1 MEIKLDVLVSTCIK
15 QRKPW
20 PRISWVGQEKEAVFL
35 LDGKDI
41 NEINLS
47 SGKTKKKIPLLQSLL
62 KNVVVL
68 TTSGNAVWLAGIL
81 TTGELFLWNKDQDC
95 LKIVPAIEES
105 KKVVAGAQECLMRLY
120 LYVSGDGRKVLL
132 TTPTACAFLWES
144 TEHENTPS
152 GKNSPSGH
160 WTQILTDES
169 VILPSTEEKEIGV
182 DAAFIQNEVL
192 GDCCLCSFVFYSG
205 ECLML
210 TFLILRWHENTFK
223 NVSFLPYQIQWVQQ
237 TCSLVNLVPR
247 CVSVKSRGALL
258 CAFARDGLLLAVAV
272 NQTDPKA
279 TQVLFL
285 NTLNFVTVSGSLK
298 GCSSKSSVTPSRF
311 IRSYWVGDMSWTP
324 DSLFL
329 ACMLKRGCL
338 VLLTCMGELLTL
350 TASGCSVEFGPAQ
363 FIPFHPLITYSQSL
377 GSSDSERDLLRQRFS
392 VASHPRL
399 PYLIVSDGYV
409 ITLLRFPNNFSPS
422 GFMRSLL
429 LDSTQQLEK
438 VRQNLLNFKCKGRSQ
453 YLRSLLSLKASL
465 LKQVQNQ
472 SSIFSTIPR
481 FLEEDTTEMNE
492 KTMDL
497 LVLNSIF
504 PLTVKLCMFKDLE
517 EESDNEKQ
525 FYSSTSSFCNQRIYS
540 SVGKADEGCLEFAS
554 MFDTIH
560 AEDDIEEKDKSS
572 LELYS
577 IQKNLLGAWQI
588 GTSKKIEEK
597 DALLNYTVNCII
609 HFFSI
614 VQFVKCT
621 LLRQDASLNKS
632 AKNTQWM
639 HFVLKYFQQ
648 CLTVLY
654 WHSRAGVTGH
664 VAKLTLETLKLMF
677 IQQQDQL
684 FSKNL
689 LACFCLLKMVSHTLS
704 RVCVLHYENFFA
716 SPDSNTLVE
725 LDSLTVPVFLV
736 LDDNTTQ
743 QFSSLKSLLQEC
755 PQVNHDAKTEKR
767 LTVLWQLLYKKV
779 VWYQVQ
785 LKRKVSKNA
794 EEVSVVSLLLSHI
807 QATIQSSG
815 VTLEQRLKIN
825 SVSGEE
831 QFLLGSYRE
840 SVDIWKRSLCE
851 LKTKGGKRACFLQR
865 RYCLAILFCHLYQY
879 NMCEAQGLCDHL
891 VREILRRSQLSTGQM
906 EEFSDIGC
914 FQHEL
919 WMVTSIHTDAAMA
932 VIQSMARFMAAY
944 FTKQLLYIFPPH
956 NVDILHPLHIKQDLP
971 RRIIP
976 LQHCLVTRAVRD
988 QKLSSV
994 WTAEYALDLFFVGGL
1009 IPEAVWLAHT
1019 LGDWKLSVSIGLAYQ
1034 LYCQNSEELS
1044 RMKKPE
1050 CHLPLSLLPMQTFQ
1064 EKLQSLLGQPVTSET
1079 SGHIKYKMFT
1089 DPIEEEDADVLY
1101 SSIQEL
1107 LKAAVMADV
1116 DILSETFQLLMDS
1129 AKDLCKKFYG
1139 LVPVGLCLPAPPLY
1153 CPQPASL
1160 SDEDS
1165 DDILLKTEKEV
1176 RQKVSG
1182 VLQRIILL
1190 FRAAHCSCSAA
1201 QWYITQLKW
1210 ARKVMQKIRMKGSL
1224 PLLSP
1229 FPETLLRYCNFHTA
1243 LYGSTSSGAHQFDD
1257 ITCKIL
1263 GWFREFCA
1271 LCWMFHVREKL
1282 SDNCRRYQ
1290 TARENINNIKDP
1302 NKNGYDAYTVEN
1314 CLNAVE
1320 WACRMLPFCRFMN
1333 VEEIVQDVILSL
1345 LGELPPVKKVAEI
1358 FVKAFPNPEDVR
1370 VPLRDKYH
1378 GLQQRLRCSTVKEGP
1393 ESEEIMSVVIQA
1405 AEEVRKKALR
1415 RVVKNI
1421 GPIEVNIWE
1430 PVEEAASNDEEHC
1443 YDRFSLGTSLSTS
1456 TLTDVGNPQV
1466 YNDADTADALSDA
1479 LFTEETRPQTPSFP
1493 RENELQRQR
1502 EIGNKYTTH
1511 KIKAPNCKTKH
1522 KDKVCRRDRLNQ
1534 HNLPVVGAWEFERD
1548 DDEYV
1553 RFLELFLSYVLER
1566 DLIKYSDLGIPFLT
1580 SFSGL
1585 LREHELNSLFFDV
1598 HTALKRRQNKT
1609 RSQSV
1614 FRAGSCYTVT
1624 LASCDPEKLSAC
1636 NENKNILEKPT
1647 IVQSVGQTTEP
1658 SVCNLK
1664 KGLQEG
1670 LFGLKYKSVY
1680 RAQTDSQ
1687 GVSVA
1692 QASHTFCNRTSSTLQ
1707 TQAIPKYVYKTLDV
1721 VGIVPAEELPIDLM
1735 GKLSNISKLLEW
1747 MIRWSD
1753 KRLLCRSNKQDSLEE
1768 TLPKIHLKT
1777 SSAAVL
1783 TSFWL
1788 LEQLFGNRTQTRS
1801 IKCKHPDDQYLKE
1814 IAPLSEAQ
1822 SGAEEESSVNEGCST
1837 VASSPLDVQIVQ
1849 VYDNLCESDLG
1860 MSTKSKYFY
1869 KRKINHGNNSVPYIT
1884 EDLNEVGPFIQQEL
1898 DVTSEQEFF
1907 EEPYETSKSSNS
1919 SVKIRPLK
1927 HQREQSAIPWDS
1939 TKQIPEEAKVC
1950 SPKMKQVAISAV
1962 DSVQE
1967 DPNMEETKE
1976 EKAEQNIM
1984 TEVVTSTLSHSFSLK
1999 QDADVPSSADTV
2011 SDSQPSE
2018 TAVSTVSSLASHT
2031 SVCAKKREVKEE
2043 VPREEKPSTS
2053 ETVRHMLQ
2061 DEMFKLVQLQQI
2073 NFMSLMQLV
2082 QSSFTNVPN
2091 VQQVLQQHQLVH
2103 LAGSQ
2108 PAHTAKS
2115 NASPKTQVPTQEE
2128 KGKTGQESSVFQP
2141 RKSVEDESNDGRIK
2155 NHLDKGSSLTLFE
2168 SSSKETGLMS
2178 PSQDLHSSVPTK
2190 PLHLLAPS
2198 SDIQKKV
2205 KLIPVEKKIS
2215 YSNGFPLLKLESSY
2229 RVKPAFLHPTEMPSA
2244 FARPPPV
2251 PRVAWSSSDSLWDHQ
2266 SSYAP
2271 RKCKAEEDFHRSRY
2285 NPEISR
2291 QKHEE
2296 KERWAETVR
2305 EGPPKHL
2312 NSDQREGQQEDSPQ
2326 PQFPENVNVF
2336 KMLTTQNLAAIPLL
2350 HLQLDPVPRVPPAVR
2365 QPVTTPL
2372 IPGKPAAKAADSRET
2387 QWDAGISLL
2396 QINLPQKKKA
2406 SNLIPLRDIIAFEQC
2421 HKHHSVHSSSFG
2433 QDQTKPIQLLRTDV
2447 EPFEH
2452 RDVQNKRKSK
2462 KRRSKKQL
2470 KEKEDKKKP
2479 SVSFRPDD
2487 SIISISDTAVA
2498 SESETGDHKPKST
2511 SYVQDGF
2518 FMSTDAVDKASITS
2532 ADLHYLAS
2540 VGKKPT
2546 ETQDASTNTNPV
2558 LKSYQDHGIS
2568 GQNEVSK
2575 VQENKLVTSVPASE
2589 SSSSS
2594 EILLPDMYL
2603 NLSFPTEVNEK
2614 HLPSLLS
2621 DAPDLHKREYISVID
2636 IEDSDILSNLPMKPE
2651 SAEEIAA
2658 EQQNEKLEIPSTAE
2672 LHHTAAS
2679 VTNAIPPGALQKQD
2693 DHEKNMSNKLQKKD
2707 KSDSATDIVTWN
2719 IAHEDGGTLPSSG
2732 LPPKLIE
2739 KEYFSTKQKEMDMQL
2754 RVLENIVENM
2764 EQDFRNSKMLVKLI
2778 EDFEMAAD
2786 SDLGAKPAVSEAAGV
2801 IGAESE
2807 DHLMGMIFEDVIDD
2821 QKESLTLKYPM
2832 PSSTTVDAHSS
2843 ASSALASKFPS
2854 GLKSPSDGE
2863 ISLGEEAVLFL
2874 PRQPYCSS
2882 VASSEFR
2889 ASSEYL
2895 DSSSSHICRDLCPSS
2910 SEDPL
2915 QIAGLSDVTDIGN
2928 DRVVESETSLLELD
2942 FARTQAKKTFRVLDS
2957 ASGHSQRTEKERK
2970 EIQTW
2975 MKRKQKERMKEYLKK
2990 LDEQRQKE
2998 HHPFNLR
3005 KNVHHNPT
3013 SKDIRVFQ
3021 KKKEEKDKALL
3032 SEHHRIRV
3040 SEALSLM
3047 NEMLS
3052 ETMASPASDHRTLSS
3067 TRSAQSYQRRKVAS
3081 STGGHLKSPVLAE
3094 RSRTAAKPG
3103 FGQKVQRF
3111 TPALGLT
3118 QSRGNACMLL
3128 QKSTSRRRLR
3138 NATNGSV
3145 KTRHSAECRVSRSST
3160 QKPPQ
3165 VATAVQTEGVDPD
3178 SDRDVVS
3185 PWTVPDDIQRILQDT
3200 HDSMFQASAVH
3211 RMNFSP
3217 LGSINSDSVSESTGS
3232 ILSKLDWNAVEAM
3245 IADVEDK

>member
-1 MEIKLDVLVSTCIK
+1 MEIKLDVLISTCIK

-35 LDGKDI
+35 LDGKCI

-47 SGKTKKKIPLLQSLL
+47 SGKTKKKIPSLQSLL

-68 TTSGNAVWLAGIL
+68 TTSGNAAWLAGIL

-144 TEHENTPS
+144 TEHENTAS
-152 GKNSPSGH
+152 GKNIPSGR
-160 WTQILTDES
+160 WTQVLPDES

-205 ECLML
+205 ECLVL
-210 TFLILRWHENTFK
+210 TFLVLQWHENTFK
-223 NVSFLPYQIQWVQQ
+223 NVSSLPYQIQWVQQ
-237 TCSLVNLVPR
+237 TCSLVNLVPQ

-258 CAFARDGLLLAVAV
+258 CAFARDGLVLAVAV

-298 GCSSKSSVTPSRF
+298 GCSSKSSMTPSRF

-329 ACMLKRGCL
+329 ACVLKRGCL

-350 TASGCSVEFGPAQ
+350 IASGCSVEFGPAQ
-363 FIPFHPLITYSQSL
+363 FIPFHPLITYRQHHSCCRDSSQSL

-399 PYLIVSDGYV
+399 PYLIVSDGYM
-409 ITLLRFPNNFSPS
+409 ITLLRFPDNFSPS

-429 LDSTQQLEK
+429 LDSTQQLSENIC
-438 VRQNLLNFKCKGRSQ
+438 QNLLNFKCKGRSQ
-453 YLRSLLSLKASL
+453 YLQSLLSLKASL

-481 FLEEDTTEMNE
+481 FLEEDITEMNE

-497 LVLNSIF
+497 LDV
-504 PLTVKLCMFKDLE
+504 E

-525 FYSSTSSFCNQRIYS
+525 FYNSPSSFYNQRIYS

-560 AEDDIEEKDKSS
+560 AEDDIEEKDNSS
-572 LELYS
+572 LELSMELYS

-588 GTSKKIEEK
+588 GISKNLEEK

-609 HFFSI
+609 HFFRI

-621 LLRQDASLNKS
+621 LPNQDASLNKS
-632 AKNTQWM
+632 VKITQWM

-654 WHSRAGVTGH
+654 WHSRGSVTRH
-664 VAKLTLETLKLMF
+664 VAKLTLETLKLLF

-689 LACFCLLKMVSHTLS
+689 LACFCLLKMVSYTLS
-704 RVCVLHYENFFA
+704 RVCVLQYENFFA

-736 LDDNTTQ
+736 LDDNSTQ
-743 QFSSLKSLLQEC
+743 QFSSLKSLLREC
-755 PQVNHDAKTEKR
+755 PQVNRDAKTEKR
-767 LTVLWQLLYKKV
+767 LTVLWQLLYEKV
-779 VWYQVQ
+779 VRYQVQ
-785 LKRKVSKNA
+785 LKRKVNKNA
-794 EEVSVVSLLLSHI
+794 EEVSVVSLLVSHI

-815 VTLEQRLKIN
+815 VTLEQHLKIN

-831 QFLLGSYRE
+831 QFLLGSYRA

-851 LKTKGGKRACFLQR
+851 LKTNGGKRACFLQR
-865 RYCLAILFCHLYQY
+865 RYYLAILFCHLYQY

-891 VREILRRSQLSTGQM
+891 VREILRRSQLFTGQM
-906 EEFSDIGC
+906 EEFSDIKY

-919 WMVTSIHTDAAMA
+919 WMVTSIHTDTAMA
-932 VIQSMARFMAAY
+932 VIRSMARFMAAY

-956 NVDILHPLHIKQDLP
+956 NVDILHPLHIKQDIPP
-971 RRIIP
+971 RVIP

-994 WTAEYALDLFFVGGL
+994 WTAEYALDLFLIGGL

-1034 LYCQNSEELS
+1034 LYCQHSDDLS

-1050 CHLPLSLLPMQTFQ
+1050 CHLPLSLLPLQTFQ
-1064 EKLQSLLGQPVTSET
+1064 EKLQSLLGQPVTSDT
-1079 SGHIKYKMFT
+1079 SGHIKYKKFT

-1101 SSIQEL
+1101 SSMQEL

-1129 AKDLCKKFYG
+1129 AKDLCRKFYG

-1160 SDEDS
+1160 SEEDS
-1165 DDILLKTEKEV
+1165 DDMLLKTEKEV
-1176 RQKVSG
+1176 RQKMSG

-1229 FPETLLRYCNFHTA
+1229 FPETLLCYCNFRTA
-1243 LYGSTSSGAHQFDD
+1243 FCGSTSSGAHQFDD

-1290 TARENINNIKDP
+1290 TARENMNNIKDP
-1302 NKNGYDAYTVEN
+1302 NKNGYDAYTVEH

-1333 VEEIVQDVILSL
+1333 IEELVQDVILSL

-1358 FVKAFPNPEDVR
+1358 FVKAFPNPEDIR

-1378 GLQQRLRCSTVKEGP
+1378 GLQQRLRHSTVKGP

-1405 AEEVRKKALR
+1405 AEEVRKKTLR
-1415 RVVKNI
+1415 HVVKNI
-1421 GPIEVNIWE
+1421 GPIEMNIWE

-1443 YDRFSLGTSLSTS
+1443 CDRFSLGTSLSTS

-1466 YNDADTADALSDA
+1466 YNDADMADTLSDA
-1479 LFTEETRPQTPSFP
+1479 LFTEETRAQTPSFP
-1493 RENELQRQR
+1493 RANELQQQR
-1502 EIGNKYTTH
+1502 EVGGKNTTH
-1511 KIKAPNCKTKH
+1511 KIKALNCKTKH
-1522 KDKVCRRDRLNQ
+1522 KVCRRDKLNQ

-1566 DLIKYSDLGIPFLT
+1566 DLVKYSDLGIPFLT
-1580 SFSGL
+1580 SFSEL
-1585 LREHELNSLFFDV
+1585 LQEHELNSLFFDV
-1598 HTALKRRQNKT
+1598 HTKLKRRQSKT

-1636 NENKNILEKPT
+1636 NENRFFFEKST
-1647 IVQSVGQTTEP
+1647 IVQSVGQTTVS
-1658 SVCNLK
+1658 SVCNLTK
-1664 KGLQEG
+1664 EG
-1670 LFGLKYKSVY
+1670 LFGLKHKSIYK
-1680 RAQTDSQ
+1680 AQTDNQ
-1687 GVSVA
+1687 GVTVA
-1692 QASHTFCNRTSSTLQ
+1692 QASQTFSNRTSSTLQ
-1707 TQAIPKYVYKTLDV
+1707 NQAIPQYIYKTLDV
-1721 VGIVPAEELPIDLM
+1721 VGIVPEEELPIDLM

-1753 KRLLCRSNKQDSLEE
+1753 KRLPCGSNKQDNLEE
-1768 TLPKIHLKT
+1768 THPMIHLKT

-1783 TSFWL
+1783 TSLWL
-1788 LEQLFGNRTQTRS
+1788 LEQLYGDRSQTKS
-1801 IKCKHPDDQYLKE
+1801 IKCKYPDDQYLKE
-1814 IAPLSEAQ
+1814 MASQ
-1822 SGAEEESSVNEGCST
+1822 SRTEEETSMDEGSSTMTN
-1837 VASSPLDVQIVQ
+1837 SPLDVQIVK
-1849 VYDNLCESDLG
+1849 VYDNICESDLG
-1860 MSTKSKYFY
+1860 MSAKSKYFY
-1869 KRKINHGNNSVPYIT
+1869 KKKINHGNNSVPHIT
-1884 EDLNEVGPFIQQEL
+1884 EDLNEVGPFVQQEL
-1898 DVTSEQEFF
+1898 DVTSEQKFF
-1907 EEPYETSKSSNS
+1907 EEPYETSKSSDS
-1919 SVKIRPLK
+1919 SVKIRPEK
-1927 HQREQSAIPWDS
+1927 HQREQGAIPWDS
-1939 TKQIPEEAKVC
+1939 TKQVPEEAKVG
-1950 SPKMKQVAISAV
+1950 SPKVKQVAVSAV
-1962 DSVQE
+1962 DSAEE
-1967 DPNMEETKE
+1967 DPNKKETKE
-1976 EKAEQNIM
+1976 DKAEQNIM
-1984 TEVVTSTLSHSFSLK
+1984 TKVVTSTLFYSFSLK
-1999 QDADVPSSADTV
+1999 QAAEVPSADTV

-2018 TAVSTVSSLASHT
+2018 TAVSTMSSLASHT
-2031 SVCAKKREVKEE
+2031 SVCAKKAE

-2053 ETVRHMLQ
+2053 ETVRQMLQ

-2073 NFMSLMQLV
+2073 NFMSLMQIA
-2082 QSSFTNVPN
+2082 QSSFTSVPN
-2091 VQQVLQQHQLVH
+2091 VQQALQQHQLVH

-2108 PAHTAKS
+2108 PAHTAES
-2115 NASPKTQVPTQEE
+2115 NVSPKTQVPTQEE
-2128 KGKTGQESSVFQP
+2128 KGKTGQESSVFHP
-2141 RKSVEDESNDGRIK
+2141 RKSVEDESSNGRIK
-2155 NHLDKGSSLTLFE
+2155 NRLDMSASLTLFE
-2168 SSSKETGLMS
+2168 SNNKETGLMS

-2198 SDIQKKV
+2198 SGIQKKV
-2205 KLIPVEKKIS
+2205 KLIPVEKKII

-2229 RVKPAFLHPTEMPSA
+2229 NVKPAFLHPTEISSA

-2251 PRVAWSSSDSLWDHQ
+2251 PRLAWSSSDSLWNHQ
-2266 SSYAP
+2266 SSYAQ
-2271 RKCKAEEDFHRSRY
+2271 RKSKAEEDFHRSRY
-2285 NPEISR
+2285 NPETSR
-2291 QKHEE
+2291 QKHEK

-2305 EGPPKHL
+2305 KGPPKHL
-2312 NSDQREGQQEDSPQ
+2312 NSYQCKGQLEDLPQ

-2336 KMLTTQNLAAIPLL
+2336 KAPTTQNLAAIPL
-2350 HLQLDPVPRVPPAVR
+2350 LQLDPVPRVPPAVR
-2365 QPVTTPL
+2365 QPITTTL
-2372 IPGKPAAKAADSRET
+2372 IPVKPATKNADIRET
-2387 QWDAGISLL
+2387 QWGAGIPLL

-2406 SNLIPLRDIIAFEQC
+2406 PNLIPPRDLIAFEQQ
-2421 HKHHSVHSSSFG
+2421 HKHHSVPSTSFR
-2433 QDQTKPIQLLRTDV
+2433 QVQAKPIQLLRTDV
-2447 EPFEH
+2447 EPFER

-2462 KRRSKKQL
+2462 KRHSKKQL
-2470 KEKEDKKKP
+2470 KEKDDEKKP

-2498 SESETGDHKPKST
+2498 TESETGDHKPKLT
-2511 SYVQDGF
+2511 SYIQDVF
-2518 FMSTDAVDKASITS
+2518 FMSTDAMDKESITS

-2540 VGKKPT
+2540 VGKKPA
-2546 ETQDASTNTNPV
+2546 ETQDASTNTDPA
-2558 LKSYQDHGIS
+2558 LKSYQDCGIS
-2568 GQNEVSK
+2568 GGNEISK
-2575 VQENKLVTSVPASE
+2575 VQKNELVTSVPASE

-2614 HLPSLLS
+2614 PLPSLLS

-2636 IEDSDILSNLPMKPE
+2636 IKDSDILSNLPMKSE

-2658 EQQNEKLEIPSTAE
+2658 SQQNEKLEIPSTAK
-2672 LHHTAAS
+2672 LHHRAAS
-2679 VTNAIPPGALQKQD
+2679 LTNAVPPGALEKQD
-2693 DHEKNMSNKLQKKD
+2693 DHQNNVSNKLQKKD
-2707 KSDSATDIVTWN
+2707 KSDYATNIVTWN
-2719 IAHEDGGTLPSSG
+2719 TAHEDGGILPSAG
-2732 LPPKLIE
+2732 LPSKLIA
-2739 KEYFSTKQKEMDMQL
+2739 KEYFSTKQNEVFMKLQM
-2754 RVLENIVENM
+2754 LETIVENM
-2764 EQDFRNSKMLVKLI
+2764 VQDFRNCEMLVKLI
-2778 EDFEMAAD
+2778 DSEMDAD
-2786 SDLGAKPAVSEAAGV
+2786 SDLGGHPAVSEATGV
-2801 IGAESE
+2801 TGAESE
-2807 DHLMGMIFEDVIDD
+2807 HHLTGMNFEDVIDD
-2821 QKESLTLKYPM
+2821 QKESFNLKYPM
-2832 PSSTTVDAHSS
+2832 PSSTTADAHSPAS
-2843 ASSALASKFPS
+2843 AALASKSPS
-2854 GLKSPSDGE
+2854 GLKSPSG
-2863 ISLGEEAVLFL
+2863 
-2874 PRQPYCSS
+2874 
-2882 VASSEFR
+2882 
-2889 ASSEYL
+2889 
-2895 DSSSSHICRDLCPSS
+2895 SHVCRDMCPGSL
-2910 SEDPL
+2910 EDPL
-2915 QIAGLSDVTDIGN
+2915 QITGLSDVTD
-2928 DRVVESETSLLELD
+2928 VVNNCVEESDTSLLELG
-2942 FARTQAKKTFRVLDS
+2942 FARAQAKKTFRVLDS

-2975 MKRKQKERMKEYLKK
+2975 MKRKQKERIREYLKK
-2990 LDEQRQKE
+2990 LNEQRQKE
-2998 HHPFNLR
+2998 HQPFNPR
-3005 KNVHHNPT
+3005 KNQHKPT
-3013 SKDIRVFQ
+3013 SKDIRAFQ
-3021 KKKEEKDKALL
+3021 KKKEEKDKAMLF
-3032 SEHHRIRV
+3032 EHYRIRV
-3040 SEALSLM
+3040 SQALSLV
-3047 NEMLS
+3047 NEMSS
-3052 ETMASPASDHRTLSS
+3052 ETVASQASDHRTLSS
-3067 TRSAQSYQRRKVAS
+3067 TRSAQAYRRRKVAS
-3081 STGGHLKSPVLAE
+3081 STGGHLNSPVLAE
-3094 RSRTAAKPG
+3094 RNRSAAKPG
-3103 FGQKVQRF
+3103 FGQKVQHF
-3111 TPALGLT
+3111 TPALGFT
-3118 QSRGNACMLL
+3118 QSRGNACI

-3138 NATNGSV
+3138 NATNCPV
-3145 KTRHSAECRVSRSST
+3145 KSRHSAECRVSRSST
-3160 QKPPQ
+3160 QKPSQ
-3165 VATAVQTEGVDPD
+3165 VTTAVQTEDVDSD
-3178 SDRDVVS
+3178 TDRDVVS

-3211 RMNFSP
+3211 SMSFSP
-3217 LGSINSDSVSESTGS
+3217 LGSIDTDSVSESTGS

>member
-35 LDGKDI
+35 LDGKHI

-47 SGKTKKKIPLLQSLL
+47 SGKTKKKIPSLQSLL

-68 TTSGNAVWLAGIL
+68 TTSGNAAWLAGIL
-81 TTGELFLWNKDQDC
+81 TTGELFLWNKDQNC

-105 KKVVAGAQECLMRLY
+105 KKVVAGCVMRLY

-132 TTPTACAFLWES
+132 TTSTACVFLWES
-144 TEHENTPS
+144 TEHENTAS
-152 GKNSPSGH
+152 GKSSPSGR
-160 WTQILTDES
+160 WTQVLTDES

-205 ECLML
+205 ECLVL

-223 NVSFLPYQIQWVQQ
+223 NVSSLPYQIQWVQQ
-237 TCSLVNLVPR
+237 TCSLVNLVPQ

-350 TASGCSVEFGPAQ
+350 IASGCSVEFGPAQ
-363 FIPFHPLITYSQSL
+363 FIPFHPLITYRQHHSCCRDSSQSL

-392 VASHPRL
+392 VTSHPRL
-399 PYLIVSDGYV
+399 PYLIVSDGYM
-409 ITLLRFPNNFSPS
+409 ITLFPNNFSPS

-429 LDSTQQLEK
+429 LVSTQQLENI
-438 VRQNLLNFKCKGRSQ
+438 RQNLLNFK

-481 FLEEDTTEMNE
+481 FLEEDTTEMSE
-492 KTMDL
+492 KTMDFL
-497 LVLNSIF
+497 
-504 PLTVKLCMFKDLE
+504 DLE

-525 FYSSTSSFCNQRIYS
+525 FYSSTSSFYNQRIYS

-577 IQKNLLGAWQI
+577 VQKNLLGAWQI
-588 GTSKKIEEK
+588 GISKNMEEK

-621 LLRQDASLNKS
+621 LLNQDASLNKS
-632 AKNTQWM
+632 VKNTQWM
-639 HFVLKYFQQ
+639 HFVLKYFRQ
-648 CLTVLY
+648 CLTILY
-654 WHSRAGVTGH
+654 WHSRASVIGH
-664 VAKLTLETLKLMF
+664 VAKMTLETLKMMF

-704 RVCVLHYENFFA
+704 RVCVLQYENFFS

-725 LDSLTVPVFLV
+725 LDSLMLPVFLV

-743 QFSSLKSLLQEC
+743 QFSSLKSLLREC

-815 VTLEQRLKIN
+815 VTLEQHLKIN

-840 SVDIWKRSLCE
+840 SLNIWKRSLCE
-851 LKTKGGKRACFLQR
+851 LKTNEGKRARFLQH
-865 RYCLAILFCHLYQY
+865 RYYLAILFCHLYQY
-879 NMCEAQGLCDHL
+879 NICEAQGLCDHL
-891 VREILRRSQLSTGQM
+891 VKEILRRSQLSTGQM
-906 EEFSDIGC
+906 EEFSGI
-914 FQHEL
+914 
-919 WMVTSIHTDAAMA
+919 IHTDTAMA
-932 VIQSMARFMAAY
+932 VIRSMARFMAAY

-956 NVDILHPLHIKQDLP
+956 NVDILHPLHIKQGISYLP
-971 RRIIP
+971 PRVIP
-976 LQHCLVTRAVRD
+976 LQHSLVTRAVRD

-1019 LGDWKLSVSIGLAYQ
+1019 LGDWKLSVSVGLAYQ
-1034 LYCQNSEELS
+1034 LYCQNSE
-1044 RMKKPE
+1044 KKPE
-1050 CHLPLSLLPMQTFQ
+1050 CHLPLSLLPMKTFQ

-1079 SGHIKYKMFT
+1079 SGHIKYKKFT

-1129 AKDLCKKFYG
+1129 AKDLCRKFYG
-1139 LVPVGLCLPAPPLY
+1139 LVPAGLCLPAPPLY

-1160 SDEDS
+1160 NEEDS

-1210 ARKVMQKIRMKGSL
+1210 ARKVMQKIRMKSSL

-1229 FPETLLRYCNFHTA
+1229 FPETLLCYCNFRTA

-1302 NKNGYDAYTVEN
+1302 NKNGYDAYPVEH

-1333 VEEIVQDVILSL
+1333 VEELVQDVILSL
-1345 LGELPPVKKVAEI
+1345 LGELPPVKKVADI

-1378 GLQQRLRCSTVKEGP
+1378 GLQQRLKHSTVKGP
-1393 ESEEIMSVVIQA
+1393 ESEEMMSVVIQA
-1405 AEEVRKKALR
+1405 AEEVRKKTLR

-1421 GPIEVNIWE
+1421 GPIEIYIWE
-1430 PVEEAASNDEEHC
+1430 PVEDAASNDEEHC

-1456 TLTDVGNPQV
+1456 TLTDVGNSQV
-1466 YNDADTADALSDA
+1466 YNDADMADTLSDA
-1479 LFTEETRPQTPSFP
+1479 LFTEETRPQTPS
-1493 RENELQRQR
+1493 LS
-1502 EIGNKYTTH
+1502 
-1511 KIKAPNCKTKH
+1511 
-1522 KDKVCRRDRLNQ
+1522 RDRLNQ
-1534 HNLPVVGAWEFERD
+1534 HNLPVVGTWEFERD

-1585 LREHELNSLFFDV
+1585 LREHELNSLFFDI
-1598 HTALKRRQNKT
+1598 HTTLKRRQNKT

-1624 LASCDPEKLSAC
+1624 LAFCDPEKVSAC
-1636 NENKNILEKPT
+1636 NEKKKNLENST
-1647 IVQSVGQTTEP
+1647 MVQSVGQTTEL

-1664 KGLQEG
+1664 KGLKEG

-1680 RAQTDSQ
+1680 RAQTDNQ
-1687 GVSVA
+1687 GVSIA
-1692 QASHTFCNRTSSTLQ
+1692 QASQTFRNHTSSTLQ
-1707 TQAIPKYVYKTLDV
+1707 TQAIPKYVYKTLGV
-1721 VGIVPAEELPIDLM
+1721 VGIVPAEELPIELM
-1735 GKLSNISKLLEW
+1735 DKLNNISKLLEW
-1747 MIRWSD
+1747 MIRWAD
-1753 KRLLCRSNKQDSLEE
+1753 KRLLCGSNKQDSLEE
-1768 TLPKIHLKT
+1768 TLPMIHLKT

-1788 LEQLFGNRTQTRS
+1788 LEQLYGDRSQTKS
-1801 IKCKHPDDQYLKE
+1801 IKCKVRKRMGQVLVKCVIELCHNCVY
-1814 IAPLSEAQ
+1814 
-1822 SGAEEESSVNEGCST
+1822 
-1837 VASSPLDVQIVQ
+1837 IV
-1849 VYDNLCESDLG
+1849 
-1860 MSTKSKYFY
+1860 
-1869 KRKINHGNNSVPYIT
+1869 
-1884 EDLNEVGPFIQQEL
+1884 
-1898 DVTSEQEFF
+1898 EFF

-1919 SVKIRPLK
+1919 SVKIRPEE
-1927 HQREQSAIPWDS
+1927 HQRQQASCHIIIRDH
-1939 TKQIPEEAKVC
+1939 
-1950 SPKMKQVAISAV
+1950 
-1962 DSVQE
+1962 
-1967 DPNMEETKE
+1967 N
-1976 EKAEQNIM
+1976 
-1984 TEVVTSTLSHSFSLK
+1984 
-1999 QDADVPSSADTV
+1999 V

-2018 TAVSTVSSLASHT
+2018 TAVSTMSRLASHT
-2031 SVCAKKREVKEE
+2031 SVCAKKQEVKEE

-2108 PAHTAKS
+2108 PAHAAES
-2115 NASPKTQVPTQEE
+2115 NASPKTQ
-2128 KGKTGQESSVFQP
+2128 SA
-2141 RKSVEDESNDGRIK
+2141 
-2155 NHLDKGSSLTLFE
+2155 SLTLFE
-2168 SSSKETGLMS
+2168 SNSKETGLMS

-2190 PLHLLAPS
+2190 PIHLLAPS
-2198 SDIQKKV
+2198 SGIQKKV

-2229 RVKPAFLHPTEMPSA
+2229 HVKPALLHPTEMSSA

-2271 RKCKAEEDFHRSRY
+2271 RRSKAEEDFHRSRY
-2285 NPEISR
+2285 NPDISR

-2296 KERWAETVR
+2296 KERWAEAVH

-2312 NSDQREGQQEDSPQ
+2312 NSDQCEGQQEHSPQ
-2326 PQFPENVNVF
+2326 PQFPENVNMF
-2336 KMLTTQNLAAIPLL
+2336 KAPATQNLAAIPLL

-2365 QPVTTPL
+2365 QPITTTLVPV
-2372 IPGKPAAKAADSRET
+2372 KPSAKDADSRET
-2387 QWDAGISLL
+2387 RWDAGMSLL
-2396 QINLPQKKKA
+2396 QINLHQKKKTPV
-2406 SNLIPLRDIIAFEQC
+2406 LYYHIL
-2421 HKHHSVHSSSFG
+2421 
-2433 QDQTKPIQLLRTDV
+2433 
-2447 EPFEH
+2447 
-2452 RDVQNKRKSK
+2452 
-2462 KRRSKKQL
+2462 
-2470 KEKEDKKKP
+2470 
-2479 SVSFRPDD
+2479 
-2487 SIISISDTAVA
+2487 
-2498 SESETGDHKPKST
+2498 
-2511 SYVQDGF
+2511 
-2518 FMSTDAVDKASITS
+2518 DAMDKASITS

-2540 VGKKPT
+2540 VGKKPA
-2546 ETQDASTNTNPV
+2546 ETQDASTNTNPGKCYTGD
-2558 LKSYQDHGIS
+2558 LQK
-2568 GQNEVSK
+2568 
-2575 VQENKLVTSVPASE
+2575 
-2589 SSSSS
+2589 
-2594 EILLPDMYL
+2594 
-2603 NLSFPTEVNEK
+2603 PT
-2614 HLPSLLS
+2614 
-2621 DAPDLHKREYISVID
+2621 HKQEYISVID
-2636 IEDSDILSNLPMKPE
+2636 IEDSDIFSNLPMKPE

-2658 EQQNEKLEIPSTAE
+2658 EQQNEKLEIPSTAK

-2679 VTNAIPPGALQKQD
+2679 VTNAVPPRALQKQG
-2693 DHEKNMSNKLQKKD
+2693 KLFQ
-2707 KSDSATDIVTWN
+2707 
-2719 IAHEDGGTLPSSG
+2719 
-2732 LPPKLIE
+2732 
-2739 KEYFSTKQKEMDMQL
+2739 
-2754 RVLENIVENM
+2754 
-2764 EQDFRNSKMLVKLI
+2764 
-2778 EDFEMAAD
+2778 
-2786 SDLGAKPAVSEAAGV
+2786 
-2801 IGAESE
+2801 
-2807 DHLMGMIFEDVIDD
+2807 
-2821 QKESLTLKYPM
+2821 
-2832 PSSTTVDAHSS
+2832 
-2843 ASSALASKFPS
+2843 
-2854 GLKSPSDGE
+2854 
-2863 ISLGEEAVLFL
+2863 
-2874 PRQPYCSS
+2874 
-2882 VASSEFR
+2882 
-2889 ASSEYL
+2889 
-2895 DSSSSHICRDLCPSS
+2895 
-2910 SEDPL
+2910 
-2915 QIAGLSDVTDIGN
+2915 
-2928 DRVVESETSLLELD
+2928 
-2942 FARTQAKKTFRVLDS
+2942 VLDS

-2998 HHPFNLR
+2998 HHPFNQR
-3005 KNVHHNPT
+3005 KNVVRIRGVLKSSCYLLYKLHLLQSNQTHNWIWT
-3013 SKDIRVFQ
+3013 CFKRVGSF
-3021 KKKEEKDKALL
+3021 LL
-3032 SEHHRIRV
+3032 S
-3040 SEALSLM
+3040 M
-3047 NEMLS
+3047 NE
-3052 ETMASPASDHRTLSS
+3052 
-3067 TRSAQSYQRRKVAS
+3067 AQCSV
-3081 STGGHLKSPVLAE
+3081 HPLFP
-3094 RSRTAAKPG
+3094 
-3103 FGQKVQRF
+3103 
-3111 TPALGLT
+3111 
-3118 QSRGNACMLL
+3118 L
-3128 QKSTSRRRLR
+3128 Q
-3138 NATNGSV
+3138 V
-3145 KTRHSAECRVSRSST
+3145 
-3160 QKPPQ
+3160 
-3165 VATAVQTEGVDPD
+3165 
-3178 SDRDVVS
+3178 
-3185 PWTVPDDIQRILQDT
+3185 
-3200 HDSMFQASAVH
+3200 SAVH
-3211 RMNFSP
+3211 SKSFSP
-3217 LGSINSDSVSESTGS
+3217 LGSINTDSASESTGS
-3232 ILSKLDWNAVEAM
+3232 ILSKLDWNAVEDM
-3245 IADVEDK
+3245 IADVEDNTDQS

>member
-35 LDGKDI
+35 LDGKHI

-47 SGKTKKKIPLLQSLL
+47 SGKTKKKIPSLQSLL

-68 TTSGNAVWLAGIL
+68 TTSGNAAWLAGIL
-81 TTGELFLWNKDQDC
+81 ATGELFLWNKDQDC

-132 TTPTACAFLWES
+132 TTPTACTFLWES
-144 TEHENTPS
+144 TEHENTAF
-152 GKNSPSGH
+152 GKNSPGR
-160 WTQILTDES
+160 WTQVLTDES

-205 ECLML
+205 ECLVL

-223 NVSFLPYQIQWVQQ
+223 NVSSLPYQIQWVQQ
-237 TCSLVNLVPR
+237 TCSLVNLVPQ

-272 NQTDPKA
+272 NQTDPTA

-298 GCSSKSSVTPSRF
+298 GCSSKSSVTSSRF

-350 TASGCSVEFGPAQ
+350 IASGCSVEFGPGQ
-363 FIPFHPLITYSQSL
+363 FIPFHPLITYRQHHSCSRDSSQSL
-377 GSSDSERDLLRQRFS
+377 GSSNSERDLLKQRFS

-399 PYLIVSDGYV
+399 PYLIVSDGYM

-429 LDSTQQLEK
+429 LDSAQQLEN
-438 VRQNLLNFKCKGRSQ
+438 VRQNLLNFKCKRRSR
-453 YLRSLLSLKASL
+453 YLRSLLSLKAIL
-465 LKQVQNQ
+465 LKQVQSQ

-497 LVLNSIF
+497 L
-504 PLTVKLCMFKDLE
+504 DLE

-525 FYSSTSSFCNQRIYS
+525 FYSTTSSFYNQRIYS

-588 GTSKKIEEK
+588 GISKNMEEK
-597 DALLNYTVNCII
+597 DALLNDTVNCMI

-621 LLRQDASLNKS
+621 LLNQDTSLNKS
-632 AKNTQWM
+632 VKSTQWM

-654 WHSRAGVTGH
+654 WHSRASVTGH

-689 LACFCLLKMVSHTLS
+689 LACFCLLKMVSHILS
-704 RVCVLHYENFFA
+704 RVCVLQYENFFA
-716 SPDSNTLVE
+716 SPDGNTLVE

-736 LDDNTTQ
+736 LDDNTSQ
-743 QFSSLKSLLQEC
+743 QFSSLKSLLREC

-767 LTVLWQLLYKKV
+767 LTVLWRLLYKKV

-815 VTLEQRLKIN
+815 VKLEQHLRIN

-840 SVDIWKRSLCE
+840 SLDIWKRSLCE
-851 LKTKGGKRACFLQR
+851 LKTNGGKRACFLQR
-865 RYCLAILFCHLYQY
+865 RYYLAILFCHLYQY
-879 NMCEAQGLCDHL
+879 NLCEAQGLCDHL
-891 VREILRRSQLSTGQM
+891 VREILRRSQLSTSQM
-906 EEFSDIGC
+906 EEFSDIKY

-919 WMVTSIHTDAAMA
+919 WMVTSIHTDTAMA
-932 VIQSMARFMAAY
+932 VIRSMARFMAAY

-971 RRIIP
+971 PRVIP

-994 WTAEYALDLFFVGGL
+994 WTAEYALDLFLIGGL
-1009 IPEAVWLAHT
+1009 IPEAVWLAQT
-1019 LGDWKLSVSIGLAYQ
+1019 LGDWKLSVSVGLAYQ
-1034 LYCQNSEELS
+1034 LYCENSEELS
-1044 RMKKPE
+1044 RMRKPE

-1079 SGHIKYKMFT
+1079 SGHIKYKKFT

-1129 AKDLCKKFYG
+1129 AKDLCRKFYG
-1139 LVPVGLCLPAPPLY
+1139 LVPAGLCLPAPPLY

-1160 SDEDS
+1160 SEEDNN
-1165 DDILLKTEKEV
+1165 DILLKTEKEV

-1190 FRAAHCSCSAA
+1190 FQAAHCSCSAA

-1229 FPETLLRYCNFHTA
+1229 FPETLLCYCNFRTA

-1257 ITCKIL
+1257 VTCKIL

-1282 SDNCRRYQ
+1282 SDNCRRFQ

-1302 NKNGYDAYTVEN
+1302 NKNGYDAYTVEH

-1320 WACRMLPFCRFMN
+1320 WACRLLPFCRFMN
-1333 VEEIVQDVILSL
+1333 VEELVQDVILSL

-1370 VPLRDKYH
+1370 VPLRDKYN
-1378 GLQQRLRCSTVKEGP
+1378 GLQQRLRHSTVKGP
-1393 ESEEIMSVVIQA
+1393 ESEEMMSVIQT

-1415 RVVKNI
+1415 HVVKNI

-1466 YNDADTADALSDA
+1466 YSDADTLSDA

-1502 EIGNKYTTH
+1502 EIGNKNTTQ

-1522 KDKVCRRDRLNQ
+1522 KDKMCRRDRLNQ

-1598 HTALKRRQNKT
+1598 HTTLKRRQNKT
-1609 RSQSV
+1609 RSQNV

-1624 LASCDPEKLSAC
+1624 LASCDPGKVSTY

-1647 IVQSVGQTTEP
+1647 IVQTVGQTTEP
-1658 SVCNLK
+1658 SLCNLK
-1664 KGLQEG
+1664 EGLKEG
-1670 LFGLKYKSVY
+1670 LFGLKYKSIY
-1680 RAQTDSQ
+1680 RAETDNQ

-1692 QASHTFCNRTSSTLQ
+1692 QASQTFHNQTSSTMQ
-1707 TQAIPKYVYKTLDV
+1707 TQAIPKYVYKSLDV

-1735 GKLSNISKLLEW
+1735 DKLSNISKLLEW

-1753 KRLLCRSNKQDSLEE
+1753 KRLLRGSNKQDSLEE
-1768 TLPKIHLKT
+1768 TLPMIHLKT

-1788 LEQLFGNRTQTRS
+1788 LEQLYGYRSQTRS
-1801 IKCKHPDDQYLKE
+1801 IKCKHPEDQYLKE
-1814 IAPLSEAQ
+1814 TASLSE
-1822 SGAEEESSVNEGCST
+1822 GRTEEESSMDEGSST
-1837 VASSPLDVQIVQ
+1837 VANSPLDVQIIQ
-1849 VYDNLCESDLG
+1849 IYDNLCESDLR

-1869 KRKINHGNNSVPYIT
+1869 KKKNNQGNNSVPHIT
-1884 EDLNEVGPFIQQEL
+1884 EDLNEVEPFVQQEL

-1907 EEPYETSKSSNS
+1907 EEPYETSKSSSS
-1919 SVKIRPLK
+1919 SVKIRPVE
-1927 HQREQSAIPWDS
+1927 HQREQDAIPWDC
-1939 TKQIPEEAKVC
+1939 TKQIPEEDEVC
-1950 SPKMKQVAISAV
+1950 SPEVKQAAISAV
-1962 DSVQE
+1962 ESAQE
-1967 DPNMEETKE
+1967 DPNVEETKK
-1976 EKAEQNIM
+1976 EKAKQNIM

-1999 QDADVPSSADTV
+1999 QDAEVPSSADTV

-2018 TAVSTVSSLASHT
+2018 TAVSTMSSLASHT
-2031 SVCAKKREVKEE
+2031 SVFAKKQEVKEE
-2043 VPREEKPSTS
+2043 VPRQEKASTS
-2053 ETVRHMLQ
+2053 ETVRQMLQ

-2091 VQQVLQQHQLVH
+2091 VQQVLQQDRLVQ

-2108 PAHTAKS
+2108 SAHTAES
-2115 NASPKTQVPTQEE
+2115 NSSPKTQVPTQEE
-2128 KGKTGQESSVFQP
+2128 KGKIGQESSVFQP
-2141 RKSVEDESNDGRIK
+2141 RKSVEDESKNDRIK
-2155 NHLDKGSSLTLFE
+2155 NHLDKSASLTLFE
-2168 SSSKETGLMS
+2168 TNSKATGLMS
-2178 PSQDLHSSVPTK
+2178 LSQDLHSSVPTK

-2198 SDIQKKV
+2198 SGIQKKV
-2205 KLIPVEKKIS
+2205 KLIPVEKKNN
-2215 YSNGFPLLKLESSY
+2215 YSNGFPLLKLESSCHI
-2229 RVKPAFLHPTEMPSA
+2229 KPAFLHPTEMSSA
-2244 FARPPPV
+2244 FARPPTV

-2271 RKCKAEEDFHRSRY
+2271 RKSKAEEDFHRSRY

-2296 KERWAETVR
+2296 KERWAEPVS
-2305 EGPPKHL
+2305 EGPPKYL
-2312 NSDQREGQQEDSPQ
+2312 NSEHCEGQQENSPQ
-2326 PQFPENVNVF
+2326 SQIPENVNLF
-2336 KMLTTQNLAAIPLL
+2336 KAPSTQNLAAIPLL

-2365 QPVTTPL
+2365 QPITTTL
-2372 IPGKPAAKAADSRET
+2372 ISVKPAAKDADSRET
-2387 QWDAGISLL
+2387 QWDAGMSLL

-2406 SNLIPLRDIIAFEQC
+2406 PNLIPLQDLIAFEQC
-2421 HKHHSVHSSSFG
+2421 HKHHSVPSSSFG

-2447 EPFEH
+2447 EPFEL

-2470 KEKEDKKKP
+2470 KEKEEKKKP
-2479 SVSFRPDD
+2479 SVSFCPDA
-2487 SIISISDTAVA
+2487 SIISISDTAVPT
-2498 SESETGDHKPKST
+2498 ESDTGDRKPKLT

-2518 FMSTDAVDKASITS
+2518 FMSMDAMDKESITS

-2540 VGKKPT
+2540 LGKKPA
-2546 ETQDASTNTNPV
+2546 ETQDASTNTCPE
-2558 LKSYQDHGIS
+2558 LKSHQDHGIS
-2568 GQNEVSK
+2568 GGIEVST
-2575 VQENKLVTSVPASE
+2575 VQENELVTSVPVSE

-2603 NLSFPTEVNEK
+2603 NPSFPTEVKEK
-2614 HLPSLLS
+2614 PLPSLLS
-2621 DAPDLHKREYISVID
+2621 DAPDLHKQEYISVID

-2658 EQQNEKLEIPSTAE
+2658 EQQNEKLEIPSTAK

-2679 VTNAIPPGALQKQD
+2679 VTNAVPPVPPGALQKQD
-2693 DHEKNMSNKLQKKD
+2693 DQQKNVSNKLQKAD

-2719 IAHEDGGTLPSSG
+2719 IAHEDGGALPSSG
-2732 LPPKLIE
+2732 LPLKLIE

-2778 EDFEMAAD
+2778 EDFEVAAD
-2786 SDLGAKPAVSEAAGV
+2786 SDLGAHPAVSEAAGV

-2821 QKESLTLKYPM
+2821 QKESLNLKYPM

-2854 GLKSPSDGE
+2854 GLKSPSG
-2863 ISLGEEAVLFL
+2863 
-2874 PRQPYCSS
+2874 
-2882 VASSEFR
+2882 
-2889 ASSEYL
+2889 
-2895 DSSSSHICRDLCPSS
+2895 SHICRDLCPGNRCFSYLTSS
-2910 SEDPL
+2910 SLEDL
-2915 QIAGLSDVTDIGN
+2915 QITGPSDVTDVVN
-2928 DRVVESETSLLELD
+2928 DRVLESDTSLLELG

-3005 KNVHHNPT
+3005 KNVHHYPT

-3040 SEALSLM
+3040 SDALSLM

-3052 ETMASPASDHRTLSS
+3052 ETVASPASDHRALSS
-3067 TRSAQSYQRRKVAS
+3067 TRSAQAYRRRKVAS
-3081 STGGHLKSPVLAE
+3081 STGGHLNSPVLAE

-3103 FGQKVQRF
+3103 FGQKVQPF
-3111 TPALGLT
+3111 TPALGFT
-3118 QSRGNACMLL
+3118 RSRGNACMLL

-3138 NATNGSV
+3138 NATNGPV
-3145 KTRHSAECRVSRSST
+3145 KPRHSAECRVSRSSA
-3160 QKPPQ
+3160 QKPPR
-3165 VATAVQTEGVDPD
+3165 VATAVQTESVDPD
-3178 SDRDVVS
+3178 TDRDVVS
-3185 PWTVPDDIQRILQDT
+3185 PWTVPDEIQRILQDT

-3211 RMNFSP
+3211 TMSFSP
-3217 LGSINSDSVSESTGS
+3217 LGSISTDSASESTGS

>member
-35 LDGKDI
+35 LDGKHI

-47 SGKTKKKIPLLQSLL
+47 SGKTKKKIPSLQSLL

-68 TTSGNAVWLAGIL
+68 TTSGNGIL
-81 TTGELFLWNKDQDC
+81 ATGELFLWNKDQDC

-132 TTPTACAFLWES
+132 TTPTACTFLWES
-144 TEHENTPS
+144 TEHENTAF
-152 GKNSPSGH
+152 GKNSPGR
-160 WTQILTDES
+160 WTQVLTDES

-205 ECLML
+205 ECLVL

-223 NVSFLPYQIQWVQQ
+223 NVSSLPYQIQWVQQ
-237 TCSLVNLVPR
+237 TCSLVNLVPQ

-298 GCSSKSSVTPSRF
+298 GCSSKSSVTSSRF

-350 TASGCSVEFGPAQ
+350 IASGCSVEFGPGQ
-363 FIPFHPLITYSQSL
+363 FIPFHPLITYRQHHACSRDSSQSL

-399 PYLIVSDGYV
+399 PYLIVSDGYM

-429 LDSTQQLEK
+429 LDSAQQLEN
-438 VRQNLLNFKCKGRSQ
+438 VRQNLLNFKCKRRSR
-453 YLRSLLSLKASL
+453 YLRSLLSLKAIL
-465 LKQVQNQ
+465 LKQVQSQ

-497 LVLNSIF
+497 L
-504 PLTVKLCMFKDLE
+504 DLE

-525 FYSSTSSFCNQRIYS
+525 FYSTTSSFYNQRIYS

-588 GTSKKIEEK
+588 GISKNMEEK
-597 DALLNYTVNCII
+597 DALLNDTVNCMI

-621 LLRQDASLNKS
+621 LLSQDTSLNKS
-632 AKNTQWM
+632 VKSTQWM

-654 WHSRAGVTGH
+654 WHSRASVTGH

-689 LACFCLLKMVSHTLS
+689 LACFCLLKMVSHILS
-704 RVCVLHYENFFA
+704 RVCVLQYENFFA
-716 SPDSNTLVE
+716 SPDGNTLVE

-736 LDDNTTQ
+736 LDDNTSQ
-743 QFSSLKSLLQEC
+743 QFSSLKSLLREC
-755 PQVNHDAKTEKR
+755 P
-767 LTVLWQLLYKKV
+767 
-779 VWYQVQ
+779 QVQ

-815 VTLEQRLKIN
+815 VKLEQHLRIN

-840 SVDIWKRSLCE
+840 SLDIWKRSLCE
-851 LKTKGGKRACFLQR
+851 LKTNGGKRACFLQR
-865 RYCLAILFCHLYQY
+865 RYYLAILFCHLYQY
-879 NMCEAQGLCDHL
+879 NLCEAQGLCDHL
-891 VREILRRSQLSTGQM
+891 VREILRRSQLSTSQM
-906 EEFSDIGC
+906 EEFSDIKY

-919 WMVTSIHTDAAMA
+919 WMVTSIHTDTAMA
-932 VIQSMARFMAAY
+932 VIRSMARFMAAY

-971 RRIIP
+971 PRVIP

-994 WTAEYALDLFFVGGL
+994 WTAEYALDLFLIGGL
-1009 IPEAVWLAHT
+1009 IPEAVWLAQT
-1019 LGDWKLSVSIGLAYQ
+1019 LGDWKLSVSVGLAYQ
-1034 LYCQNSEELS
+1034 LYCENSEELS
-1044 RMKKPE
+1044 RMRKPE

-1079 SGHIKYKMFT
+1079 SGHIKYKKFT
-1089 DPIEEEDADVLY
+1089 
-1101 SSIQEL
+1101 
-1107 LKAAVMADV
+1107 
-1116 DILSETFQLLMDS
+1116 
-1129 AKDLCKKFYG
+1129 
-1139 LVPVGLCLPAPPLY
+1139 
-1153 CPQPASL
+1153 ASL
-1160 SDEDS
+1160 SEEDNN
-1165 DDILLKTEKEV
+1165 DILLKTEKEV

-1229 FPETLLRYCNFHTA
+1229 FPETLLCYCNFRTA

-1257 ITCKIL
+1257 VTCKIL

-1282 SDNCRRYQ
+1282 SDNCRRFQ
-1290 TARENINNIKDP
+1290 TARENINNIK
-1302 NKNGYDAYTVEN
+1302 NGYDAYTVEH

-1320 WACRMLPFCRFMN
+1320 WACRLLPFCRFMN
-1333 VEEIVQDVILSL
+1333 VEELVQDVILSL

-1370 VPLRDKYH
+1370 VPLRDKYN
-1378 GLQQRLRCSTVKEGP
+1378 GLQQRLRHSTVKEGP
-1393 ESEEIMSVVIQA
+1393 ESEEMMSVIQT

-1466 YNDADTADALSDA
+1466 YSDADTLSDA

-1493 RENELQRQR
+1493 RDNELQRQR
-1502 EIGNKYTTH
+1502 EIGNKNTTQ

-1522 KDKVCRRDRLNQ
+1522 KEKMCRRDRLNQ

-1598 HTALKRRQNKT
+1598 HTTLKRRQNKT
-1609 RSQSV
+1609 RSQNV

-1624 LASCDPEKLSAC
+1624 LASCDPGKVSTY

-1647 IVQSVGQTTEP
+1647 IVQTVGQTTEP
-1658 SVCNLK
+1658 SLCNLK
-1664 KGLQEG
+1664 EGLKEG
-1670 LFGLKYKSVY
+1670 LFGLKYKSIY
-1680 RAQTDSQ
+1680 RAETDNQ

-1692 QASHTFCNRTSSTLQ
+1692 QASQTFHNQTSSTMQ
-1707 TQAIPKYVYKTLDV
+1707 TQAIPKYVYKSLDV

-1735 GKLSNISKLLEW
+1735 DKLSNISKLLEW

-1753 KRLLCRSNKQDSLEE
+1753 KRLLRGSNKQDSLEE
-1768 TLPKIHLKT
+1768 TLPMIHLKT

-1788 LEQLFGNRTQTRS
+1788 LEQLYGYRSQTRS
-1801 IKCKHPDDQYLKE
+1801 IKCKHPEDQYLKE
-1814 IAPLSEAQ
+1814 TASLSEAQ
-1822 SGAEEESSVNEGCST
+1822 SRTEEESSMDEGSST
-1837 VASSPLDVQIVQ
+1837 VANSPLDVQIIQ
-1849 VYDNLCESDLG
+1849 IYDNLCESDLR

-1869 KRKINHGNNSVPYIT
+1869 KKKNNQGNNSVPHIT
-1884 EDLNEVGPFIQQEL
+1884 EDLNEVEPFVQQEL
-1898 DVTSEQEFF
+1898 DQ
-1907 EEPYETSKSSNS
+1907 
-1919 SVKIRPLK
+1919 
-1927 HQREQSAIPWDS
+1927 A
-1939 TKQIPEEAKVC
+1939 
-1950 SPKMKQVAISAV
+1950 AISAV
-1962 DSVQE
+1962 DSAQE
-1967 DPNMEETKE
+1967 DPNVEETKK
-1976 EKAEQNIM
+1976 EKAKQNIM

-1999 QDADVPSSADTV
+1999 QDAEVPSSADTV

-2018 TAVSTVSSLASHT
+2018 TAVSTMSSLASHT
-2031 SVCAKKREVKEE
+2031 SVFAKKQEVKEE
-2043 VPREEKPSTS
+2043 VPRQEKASTS
-2053 ETVRHMLQ
+2053 ETVRQMLQ

-2091 VQQVLQQHQLVH
+2091 VQQVLQQDRLVQ

-2108 PAHTAKS
+2108 SAHTAES
-2115 NASPKTQVPTQEE
+2115 NSSPKTQVPTQEE
-2128 KGKTGQESSVFQP
+2128 KGKIGQESSVFQP
-2141 RKSVEDESNDGRIK
+2141 RKSVEDESKNDRIK
-2155 NHLDKGSSLTLFE
+2155 NHLDKSASLTLFE
-2168 SSSKETGLMS
+2168 TNSKATGLMS
-2178 PSQDLHSSVPTK
+2178 LSQDLHSSVPTK

-2198 SDIQKKV
+2198 SGIQKKV
-2205 KLIPVEKKIS
+2205 KLIPVEKKNN
-2215 YSNGFPLLKLESSY
+2215 YSNGFPLLKLESSCHI
-2229 RVKPAFLHPTEMPSA
+2229 KPAFLHPTEMSSA

-2271 RKCKAEEDFHRSRY
+2271 RKSKAEEDFHRSRY

-2296 KERWAETVR
+2296 KERWAEPVR
-2305 EGPPKHL
+2305 EGPPKYL
-2312 NSDQREGQQEDSPQ
+2312 NSEHCEGQQENSPQ
-2326 PQFPENVNVF
+2326 SQIPENVNLF
-2336 KMLTTQNLAAIPLL
+2336 KAPSTQNLAAIPLL

-2365 QPVTTPL
+2365 QPITTTL
-2372 IPGKPAAKAADSRET
+2372 IPVNPAAKDADSRET
-2387 QWDAGISLL
+2387 QWDAGMSLL

-2406 SNLIPLRDIIAFEQC
+2406 PNLIPLRDLIAFEQR
-2421 HKHHSVHSSSFG
+2421 HKHHSVPSSSFG

-2447 EPFEH
+2447 EPFEL
-2452 RDVQNKRKSK
+2452 RD
-2462 KRRSKKQL
+2462 RRSKKQL
-2470 KEKEDKKKP
+2470 KEKEEKKKP
-2479 SVSFRPDD
+2479 SVSFCPDA
-2487 SIISISDTAVA
+2487 SIISISDTAVPT
-2498 SESETGDHKPKST
+2498 ESDTGDRKPKLT
-2511 SYVQDGF
+2511 SYVQD
-2518 FMSTDAVDKASITS
+2518 DAMDKESITS

-2540 VGKKPT
+2540 LGKKPA
-2546 ETQDASTNTNPV
+2546 ETQDASTNTCPE
-2558 LKSYQDHGIS
+2558 LKSHQDHGIS
-2568 GQNEVSK
+2568 GGIEVST
-2575 VQENKLVTSVPASE
+2575 VQENELVTSVPVSE

-2603 NLSFPTEVNEK
+2603 NPSFPTEVKEK
-2614 HLPSLLS
+2614 PLPSLLS
-2621 DAPDLHKREYISVID
+2621 DAPDLHKQEYISVID

-2658 EQQNEKLEIPSTAE
+2658 EQLNEKLEIPSTAK

-2679 VTNAIPPGALQKQD
+2679 VTNAVPPVPPGALQKQD
-2693 DHEKNMSNKLQKKD
+2693 DQQKNVSNKLQKAD

-2719 IAHEDGGTLPSSG
+2719 IAHEDGGALPSSG
-2732 LPPKLIE
+2732 LPLKLIE

-2778 EDFEMAAD
+2778 EDFEVAAD
-2786 SDLGAKPAVSEAAGV
+2786 SDLGAHPAVSEAAGV

-2821 QKESLTLKYPM
+2821 QKESLNLKYPM

-2854 GLKSPSDGE
+2854 GLKSPSG
-2863 ISLGEEAVLFL
+2863 
-2874 PRQPYCSS
+2874 
-2882 VASSEFR
+2882 
-2889 ASSEYL
+2889 
-2895 DSSSSHICRDLCPSS
+2895 SHICRDLCPGSL
-2910 SEDPL
+2910 EDL
-2915 QIAGLSDVTDIGN
+2915 QITGPSDVTDVVN
-2928 DRVVESETSLLELD
+2928 DRVLESDTSLLELG

-3005 KNVHHNPT
+3005 KNVHHFPT

-3040 SEALSLM
+3040 SDALSLM

-3052 ETMASPASDHRTLSS
+3052 ETVASPASDHRALSS
-3067 TRSAQSYQRRKVAS
+3067 TRSAQAYRRRKVAS
-3081 STGGHLKSPVLAE
+3081 STGGHLNSPVLAE

-3103 FGQKVQRF
+3103 FGQKVQPF
-3111 TPALGLT
+3111 TPALGFT

-3138 NATNGSV
+3138 NATNA
-3145 KTRHSAECRVSRSST
+3145 AECRVSRSSA
-3160 QKPPQ
+3160 QKPPR
-3165 VATAVQTEGVDPD
+3165 VATAVQTESVDPD
-3178 SDRDVVS
+3178 TDRDVVS
-3185 PWTVPDDIQRILQDT
+3185 PWTVPDEIQRILQDT

-3211 RMNFSP
+3211 SMSFSP
-3217 LGSINSDSVSESTGS
+3217 LGSISTDSASESTGS

-3245 IADVEDK
+3245 IADQPPGVCGKISPVLSDHQAVVMSFASPQMQLWRLFPNSCSFYFVVKKNKFFMEVKANKSSGSTFCSWWKNGLAKCGNLITPTTICEKEEKAVSPFHFNSGKGNAFLMWLQIHSITNH